1 MARRKAVKKNAKHVL
16 AGSLKSPVRTSNKP
30 KHPLAESTSIVL
42 KDLIDNHWA
51 TISSSPDLD
60 EASREA
66 LDEGRDA
73 FVAGIDRAFA
83 YLAPSG
89 LDISTYTQKEA
100 SARSTLAHLRKMAK
114 EREESNW
121 QMMQFFRQ
129 LKSGKK
135 Q

>member
-1 MARRKAVKKNAKHVL
+1 MARKPVKKKAKHVL
-16 AGSLKSPVRTSNKP
+16 ARSLKPPVRISNKP

-42 KDLIDNHWA
+42 KDLIDKHWA
-51 TISSSPDLD
+51 TISSFPDLD
-60 EASREA
+60 EASRKAVDEA
-66 LDEGRDA
+66 RDA

-83 YLAPSG
+83 SLAPSG
-89 LDISTYTQKEA
+89 LDISIYTQKRA

-114 EREESNW
+114 EREESNQ

-129 LKSGKK
+129 LKSGKN